1 MQRYRDTRIN
11 KYHTPK
17 CIRKNILFS
26 RQITTTKAN
35 INSPARKGIGLVNIA
50 YRNFRK
56 EKNVIMLVQ
65 NDFHRF
71 SLTLKHNGH
80 EKFTLKD

>member
-50 YRNFRK
+50 LSKFPKRK
-56 EKNVIMLVQ
+56 KR
-65 NDFHRF
+65 HHACTKRF
-71 SLTLKHNGH
+71 PQILINIKT
-80 EKFTLKD
+80 